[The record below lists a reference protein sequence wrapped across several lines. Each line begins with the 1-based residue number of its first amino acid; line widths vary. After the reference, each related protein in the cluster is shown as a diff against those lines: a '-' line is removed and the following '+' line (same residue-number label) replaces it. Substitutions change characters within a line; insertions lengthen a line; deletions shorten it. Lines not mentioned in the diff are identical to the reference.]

1 MDKWLFVLKNM
12 ARLDKLPTFLKKPVF
27 QKLFQIAEYSNLNK
41 GEKQMYDVSLK
52 RKWDEYAVREYW
64 ETEGMQKGIEKGI
77 EKGMQKG
84 IEKGIEK
91 GMQKGIQETQRKNAL
106 NMLSLG
112 LSLEIISKSVDL
124 PIDEIKKLCSL

>member
-41 GEKQMYDVSLK
+41 EEKQMYDVSLK

-84 IEKGIEK
+84 I
-91 GMQKGIQETQRKNAL
+91 QETQRKNAL
-106 NMLSLG
+106 NMLNLG

-124 PIDEIKKLCSL
+124 PIDEIKKLCRL

>member
-1 MDKWLFVLKNM
+1 
-12 ARLDKLPTFLKKPVF
+12 
-27 QKLFQIAEYSNLNK
+27 
-41 GEKQMYDVSLK
+41 MYDVSLK